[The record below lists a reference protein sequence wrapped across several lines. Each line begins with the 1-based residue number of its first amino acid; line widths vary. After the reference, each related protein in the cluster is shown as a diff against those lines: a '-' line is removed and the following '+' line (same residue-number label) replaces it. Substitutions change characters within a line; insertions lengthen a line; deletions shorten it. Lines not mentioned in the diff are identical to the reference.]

1 MTQRKARNVPNR
13 RQQQPGP
20 DLRLGVE
27 DYAQR
32 GYWWHPFSET
42 LSAWF
47 IQTVLFLL
55 YKVSIK
61 AYSGGV
67 SICTQTRLSDDLIS
81 QLRIET
87 FRIFM
92 NILVAPCALQL
103 VRVLLKV
110 SWENTDHDNLLRH
123 WTSPGPHIIKMNARK
138 ILNIYQRNSFLHHFH
153 WEINPCVIINSK

>member
-1 MTQRKARNVPNR
+1 M
-13 RQQQPGP
+13 
-20 DLRLGVE
+20 
-27 DYAQR
+27 
-32 GYWWHPFSET
+32 
-42 LSAWF
+42 
-47 IQTVLFLL
+47 
-55 YKVSIK
+55 K

-110 SWENTDHDNLLRH
+110 S
-123 WTSPGPHIIKMNARK
+123 
-138 ILNIYQRNSFLHHFH
+138 
-153 WEINPCVIINSK
+153 